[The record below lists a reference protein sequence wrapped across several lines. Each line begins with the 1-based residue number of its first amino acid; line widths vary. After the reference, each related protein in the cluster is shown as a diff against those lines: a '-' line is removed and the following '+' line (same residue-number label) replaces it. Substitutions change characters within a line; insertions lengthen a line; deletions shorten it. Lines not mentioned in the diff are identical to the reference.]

1 MITMAKNITDD
12 SRMDPSE
19 LEASLGYRF
28 KDPALLVTALTHR
41 SYRFEQESQAD
52 NQRLEFLGDA
62 VLGFL
67 LADRVFRDYAEHPE
81 GMLTVLRASIA
92 SGVALAAKARAL
104 RIGEALLLGHGE
116 EITGGRER
124 ESNLA
129 DAIEAVFGAVYL
141 DGGIDA
147 VSGVLDRLFA
157 DEIGGLGGDPWL
169 DNPKGLLQS
178 IVQKEH
184 HVEPVYETLEETGP
198 KHCSQFKVRV
208 SVGEGLSAEGLGGT
222 KRAAQSAAAAELLK
236 KMEEVK

>member
-1 MITMAKNITDD
+1 MG
-12 SRMDPSE
+12 PSE
-19 LEASLGYRF
+19 LEGSLGYRF
-28 KDPALLVTALTHR
+28 QNPALLEMALTHR
-41 SYRFEQESQAD
+41 SYRFENEVRSD

-67 LADRVFRDYAEHPE
+67 LADRVFRGYAEHPE

-104 RIGEALLLGHGE
+104 RIGEALRLGRGE
-116 EITGGRER
+116 ETTGGRER
-124 ESNLA
+124 ESSLA

-141 DGGIDA
+141 DGGIEA
-147 VSGVLDRLFA
+147 VSHVFDRLFA
-157 DEIGGLGGDPWL
+157 DEIGGLSGDPWM

-208 SVGEGLSAEGLGGT
+208 TVGEGLSAEGLGGT
-222 KRAAQSAAAAELLK
+222 KRAAQSDAAEALLK
-236 KMEEVK
+236 KMGAVK